1 MSPVAHSIVQ
11 ELGLTGTIVVTV
23 SVRKTI
29 QSGSN
34 DVVFTFECDGNP
46 CTNRTVALSH
56 LSFDKTADFS
66 DTTTVPVQGT
76 ISIAG
81 TKEFNTA
88 GNACP
93 IELAKVCAIN
103 HYGANEQLV
112 CSDTDINGKS
122 LCAYI
127 QQQLTRSFA
136 VLVQASTHYLFLE
149 DSMWSS
155 K

>member
-1 MSPVAHSIVQ
+1 MQ
-11 ELGLTGTIVVTV
+11 ELGLTGTFVVTV

-29 QSGSN
+29 LSGSN
-34 DVVFTFECDGNP
+34 NVVFTFACNGNP

-81 TKEFNTA
+81 TKEFNAA
-88 GNACP
+88 GNPCP

-112 CSDTDINGKS
+112 CRDTDINGACV
-122 LCAYI
+122 CA
-127 QQQLTRSFA
+127 
-136 VLVQASTHYLFLE
+136 
-149 DSMWSS
+149 
-155 K
+155 

>member
-1 MSPVAHSIVQ
+1 
-11 ELGLTGTIVVTV
+11 VVTV

-34 DVVFTFECDGNP
+34 NVVFTFACDGNP

-56 LSFDKTADFS
+56 LSFDKTADFT
-66 DTTTVPVQGT
+66 DITTVAVQGT

-88 GNACP
+88 GNPCP

-112 CSDTDINGKS
+112 CRETDINGESCCGVVFIS
-122 LCAYI
+122 LK
-127 QQQLTRSFA
+127 
-136 VLVQASTHYLFLE
+136 
-149 DSMWSS
+149 D
-155 K
+155 

>member
-1 MSPVAHSIVQ
+1 MHGFANTILIQ
-11 ELGLTGTIVVTV
+11 ELGLTGTIEVTV

-34 DVVFTFECDGNP
+34 DVVFIFACDGNP

-56 LSFDKTADFS
+56 LSFDKTADFT

-76 ISIAG
+76 VTIAG

-93 IELAKVCAIN
+93 IELAKVCAVN
-103 HYGANEQLV
+103 HYGANERLV
-112 CSDTDINGKS
+112 CRDTDING
-122 LCAYI
+122 
-127 QQQLTRSFA
+127 
-136 VLVQASTHYLFLE
+136 E
-149 DSMWSS
+149 
-155 K
+155 

>member
-1 MSPVAHSIVQ
+1 M
-11 ELGLTGTIVVTV
+11 VTV

-29 QSGSN
+29 QSGSD

-56 LSFDKTADFS
+56 LSFDKTADFT

-88 GNACP
+88 GNPCP
-93 IELAKVCAIN
+93 IELAKVCTVN
-103 HYGANEQLV
+103 HYGANERLV
-112 CSDTDINGKS
+112 CRDTDINGKPF
-122 LCAYI
+122 CALVFK
-127 QQQLTRSFA
+127 QLTRSFA
-136 VLVQASTHYLFLE
+136 VLVQASTHSQFLAA
-149 DSMWSS
+149 SMWSLKS
-155 K
+155 VTTITHSSV

>member
-1 MSPVAHSIVQ
+1 MQ

-29 QSGSN
+29 QSGSEN
-34 DVVFTFECDGNP
+34 VVFTFACNGNP

-88 GNACP
+88 GNPCP
-93 IELAKVCAIN
+93 IELAKVCAVN

-112 CSDTDINGKS
+112 CRDTDING
-122 LCAYI
+122 A
-127 QQQLTRSFA
+127 FV
-136 VLVQASTHYLFLE
+136 VLGKYLRA
-149 DSMWSS
+149 
-155 K
+155 

>member
-1 MSPVAHSIVQ
+1 MQ

-29 QSGSN
+29 QVGSSN
-34 DVVFTFECDGNP
+34 VAFTFACDGYP

-56 LSFDKTADFS
+56 LAFDKTADFT
-66 DTTTVPVQGT
+66 DTTTVAVQGT

-81 TKEFNTA
+81 TKEFNSA
-88 GNACP
+88 GNPCP

-112 CSDTDINGKS
+112 CRETDINGKS
-122 LCAYI
+122 IDRCLFIIFRFISLYLCIY
-127 QQQLTRSFA
+127 
-136 VLVQASTHYLFLE
+136 
-149 DSMWSS
+149 
-155 K
+155 